1 MSGVV
6 VIHDNKILRHG
17 LTLEDSALSIV
28 EQEFINSSELIW
40 SKDCLSRQ
48 LSSFVLSEVAGVMA
62 TRIGSDLKNMT
73 RVYLCQQEQIQEI
86 AWGG

>member
-62 TRIGSDLKNMT
+62 TKISSHLKNMT
-73 RVYLCQQEQIQEI
+73 SCFLCQREQSKK
-86 AWGG
+86 